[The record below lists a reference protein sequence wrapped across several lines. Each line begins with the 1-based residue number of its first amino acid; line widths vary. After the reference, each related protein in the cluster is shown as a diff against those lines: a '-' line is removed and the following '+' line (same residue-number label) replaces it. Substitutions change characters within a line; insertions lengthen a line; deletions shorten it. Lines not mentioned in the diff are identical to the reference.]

1 MIRELPAPILAK
13 TLDPWVT
20 VRGAGQK
27 DHSSG
32 KENDKLKGLGSQSHA
47 QAGEIGRAEV
57 RERLL
62 IRPIVSYFVLHPVQ
76 FLLII

>member
-1 MIRELPAPILAK
+1 MRTSVSK
-13 TLDPWVT
+13 TLDPWTT

-32 KENDKLKGLGSQSHA
+32 KENGKVKGLGSQSHA
-47 QAGEIGRAEV
+47 QAGKIGQARV

-76 FLLII
+76 FII